1 MDKAAYDVVVL
12 GAGPAGL
19 ATALAL
25 SNYGNYR
32 ILIADAGQRI
42 RERAGESAPPD
53 LLFPLRRL
61 QLEEAFLAAGH
72 THSAGSAVLWGR
84 DLVGYNDHLLNRL
97 GPSWRLHRQAFDA
110 MLLDAA
116 LKRNLQVAWNT
127 RFIRAEAESKGFA
140 LHLTEAKKQPVEIQ
154 ASWVVDASG
163 PLARFAQGFGI
174 KKRVDDQLFGL
185 AAYRKIQSGQ
195 MSKQVLVESRPN
207 GWWYATQLPDQRV
220 LQLFV
225 TDAPQVRQLKMGG
238 EAAWKTLT
246 EESKLIA
253 SALSGLSL
261 GKPAFHTF
269 PIYSS
274 LLEQTYGPNW
284 LAVGDAAATYDPIAS
299 QGLYKALS
307 DGLLAGQVLARTLNG
322 DTSQLETYAVG
333 IKTRYEQYFIQRCT
347 LYAQEQR
354 WMNARFWQNRHNVA
368 MRFVG

>member
-32 ILIADAGQRI
+32 ILIADAGQQI

-61 QLEEAFLAAGH
+61 RLEEAFLAAGH

-84 DLVGYNDHLLNRL
+84 NLVGYNDHLFNPL

-116 LKRNLQVAWNT
+116 LERNLQVAWNT
-127 RFIRAEAESKGFA
+127 RFIRAEAESKGFT
-140 LHLTEAKKQPVEIQ
+140 LHLAPSKQEKLVIQ
-154 ASWVVDASG
+154 AASVIDATG
-163 PLARFAQGFGI
+163 PLARFAQDLGV

-195 MSKQVLVESRPN
+195 MSKQVFLEARPN
-207 GWWYATQLPDQRV
+207 GWWYAAQLPDERL

-225 TDAPQVRQLKMGG
+225 TDAPQVRELKMGG
-238 EAAWKTLT
+238 GAAWKTLT

-253 SALSGLSL
+253 SAISGLSV

-274 LLEQTYGPNW
+274 LLEQVYGPNW

-307 DGLLAGQVLARTLNG
+307 DGVTAGRALAAALQGQGQELAQYDLGVKER
-322 DTSQLETYAVG
+322 YAH
-333 IKTRYEQYFIQRCT
+333 YFAQRCT
-347 LYAQEQR
+347 LYGQERR
-354 WMNARFWQNRHNVA
+354 WTGAEFWQNRHGA
-368 MRFVG
+368 EAKVG